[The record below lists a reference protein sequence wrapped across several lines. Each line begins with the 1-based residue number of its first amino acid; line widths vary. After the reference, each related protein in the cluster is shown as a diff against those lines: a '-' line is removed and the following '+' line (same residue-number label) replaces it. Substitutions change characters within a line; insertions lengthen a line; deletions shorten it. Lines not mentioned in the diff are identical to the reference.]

1 MAATKH
7 KKSKQYEQDKEAYS
21 YRRGYNTIQNTH
33 FLLTIKKECVARN
46 NNPCTVENFM
56 IGGSSG

>member
-1 MAATKH
+1 MALEYD
-7 KKSKQYEQDKEAYS
+7 KKKEAYS

-33 FLLTIKKECVARN
+33 FLLTIKKKCVARN

-56 IGGSSG
+56 IGGSSA